1 MAEPMPV
8 TKEIPPVETPS
19 TPPEQQSTMG
29 LVRSIATDTSTLV
42 RKEVELA
49 KQELTV
55 AVRSRVVG
63 AVGLATAGMFGLIVV
78 IFLGAAAAAALDLV
92 VDPWLSRLIV
102 AGGFL
107 LLAAIAAM
115 VGIQKMKKPP
125 IAPEETKRTVKED
138 VEWAKA
144 QLKR

>member
-1 MAEPMPV
+1 VAEPM
-8 TKEIPPVETPS
+8 TKESPPAEAPN
-19 TPPEQQSTMG
+19 TPPEKQSTIG
-29 LVRSIATDTSTLV
+29 LVRSIATDSSTLV
-42 RKEVELA
+42 RKEIELA
-49 KQELTV
+49 RLEIME
-55 AVRSRVVG
+55 AVKARVVG
-63 AVGLATAGMFGLIVV
+63 AAALGAAAVFGLLLV

-92 VDPWLSRLIV
+92 FARWLSRLIV

-107 LLAAIAAM
+107 LMAAVAAM
-115 VGIQKMKKPP
+115 FGLRKMKKPP

>member
-1 MAEPMPV
+1 VAEPM
-8 TKEIPPVETPS
+8 TKEVPPAEAPS
-19 TPPEQQSTMG
+19 TPPGKQSTIG
-29 LVRSIATDTSTLV
+29 LVRSIAADSSTLV
-42 RKEVELA
+42 RKEIELA
-49 KQELTV
+49 RLEIME
-55 AVRSRVVG
+55 AIRARVVG
-63 AVGLATAGMFGLIVV
+63 AAALGAAAVFGLLLV

-92 VDPWLSRLIV
+92 FARWLSRLIV

-107 LLAAIAAM
+107 LMAAVAAM
-115 VGIQKMKKPP
+115 FGLRKMKKPP